1 MSTKKRLDS
10 GSSTLVASPFFN
22 ASDRDRGFVYS
33 NTNVTNKMPTTR
45 VLEYLDPLGRS
56 PYAKWFDG
64 LNAEAAAKVASALYR
79 LADGNFSNVKGVG
92 GGVLERKIDS
102 DRVTVSISARMAT
115 RW

>member
-1 MSTKKRLDS
+1 
-10 GSSTLVASPFFN
+10 
-22 ASDRDRGFVYS
+22 
-33 NTNVTNKMPTTR
+33 MPTTR

-92 GGVLERKIDS
+92 GGVIERKIDFGPGYRIYFGK
-102 DRVTVSISARMAT
+102 DGDTVVILLGGSTKQRQQEAIEAAKE
-115 RW
+115 RWADYRSRRGKS